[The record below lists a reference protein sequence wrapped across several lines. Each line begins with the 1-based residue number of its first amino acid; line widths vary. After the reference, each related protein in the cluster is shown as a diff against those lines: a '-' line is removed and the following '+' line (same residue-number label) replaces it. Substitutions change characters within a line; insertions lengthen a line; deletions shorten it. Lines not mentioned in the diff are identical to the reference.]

1 MKKSPNKAKGGSS
14 RREQERCFV
23 PIHQDHVLESLA
35 IGIVRLDGR
44 RPAPIDSIGEAD
56 LSSDSHGFAYGLVGL
71 LELSTEGDQVDRWTR
86 DGYAL
91 LSDCKALW
99 LRSKEELDE
108 LEGLIP
114 SFGDTVSSA
123 LVIGVDGSLFQRSAT
138 AGVPRELFG
147 GDPAA
152 TDSEEGQAAGK
163 GAEASGALVERL
175 AGAVSLLRRRVLERG
190 MPLGSLG
197 EMLSTDGATAVENGS
212 PVHHLVDGVMRVAKP
227 GGAPD
232 EDARILAVLA
242 EKLVSMDFSEGI
254 VPDEVL
260 SEIHRSVASTESGG
274 QLLAAIESLQATM
287 RKVAGNQLA
296 LSGSKIDD
304 SGQVGLRGIMV
315 FLLAPSPTFL
325 SRWLAARPEVG
336 NGVAMVASLLVGLF
350 AGHGR
355 IPVAEKG
362 PGKDAFLSSVRIAAD
377 LADRGASF
385 SVSTSWNDDGSR
397 SERIEVGGAEFAAV
411 VEPAREEVRRFIQAA
426 QQAGAQPRV
435 DPASGTLTVQGSMD
449 EKKFLIR
456 AEIGKSKWR
465 VASASEVAVLQA
477 SVSLPG
483 RGPFP
488 KAVLEDLLSPSM
500 PPVWATLAGT
510 ARAMTLSIEVSHGE
524 TEEMRSAIARLTD
537 AIRALEL
544 VPEVVGEKESKKRT
558 RRGRLAAD
566 SGPADPS

>member
-1 MKKSPNKAKGGSS
+1 MKKSPNKARGGSS
-14 RREQERCFV
+14 RREQERRFV

-44 RPAPIDSIGEAD
+44 RPAPIDSIGEAG
-56 LSSDSHGFAYGLVGL
+56 LSNDSHGFAYGMVGL
-71 LELSTEGDQVDRWTR
+71 LELSTENDQVDRWTR

-99 LRSKEELDE
+99 LRSKEEMDE
-108 LEGLIP
+108 LEVLIP
-114 SFGDTVSSA
+114 SFGDTVPSA
-123 LVIGVDGSLFQRSAT
+123 LVIGVDGSLFQRSAA
-138 AGVPRELFG
+138 AGAPRELFG

-152 TDSEEGQAAGK
+152 ADSEEGEVAGK
-163 GAEASGALVERL
+163 GAAGNGALVERL

-197 EMLSTDGATAVENGS
+197 EMLSTDGATAVQSGS
-212 PVHHLVDGVMRVAKP
+212 PVHRLVDGVLRVAKP

-232 EDARILAVLA
+232 EDAQILTVLA
-242 EKLVSMDFSEGI
+242 EKLVSMDFSGGI

-274 QLLAAIESLQATM
+274 ELLAAIEALQATM

-355 IPVAEKG
+355 IPAAEKG

-377 LADRGASF
+377 LVDKGAF
-385 SVSTSWNDDGSR
+385 ISVSTSWDDDGSR
-397 SERIEVGGAEFAAV
+397 SERIEVGGTEFAAV
-411 VEPAREEVRRFIQAA
+411 VEPAREEVRTFIQAA
-426 QQAGAQPRV
+426 HQAGAQPRV
-435 DPASGTLTVQGSMD
+435 DPASGALTVQGSMG
-449 EKKFLIR
+449 EQELLIR
-456 AEIGKSKWR
+456 AEIGKSSWR
-465 VASASEVAVLQA
+465 LAPAIEVAVLRA
-477 SVSLPG
+477 SVRLPG
-483 RGPFP
+483 RGPLP
-488 KAVLEDLLSPSM
+488 KAVLEQLLSPSM
-500 PPVWATLAGT
+500 PPVWATLSGT
-510 ARAMTLSIEVSHGE
+510 VRAMILSIEASFGE
-524 TEEMRSAIARLTD
+524 AEQIRSAIARLADT
-537 AIRALEL
+537 IRTLGL
-544 VPEVVGEKESKKRT
+544 VPEVVGEKESKNRT
-558 RRGRLAAD
+558 RRSRLAAD